1 MMKKEYTA
9 PDVSVTRFDK
19 TEILTASGGS
29 GDPFDSEEDNDI
41 NN

>member
-1 MMKKEYTA
+1 MKKEYTA

-29 GDPFDSEEDNDI
+29 GDPFDGEGDDT